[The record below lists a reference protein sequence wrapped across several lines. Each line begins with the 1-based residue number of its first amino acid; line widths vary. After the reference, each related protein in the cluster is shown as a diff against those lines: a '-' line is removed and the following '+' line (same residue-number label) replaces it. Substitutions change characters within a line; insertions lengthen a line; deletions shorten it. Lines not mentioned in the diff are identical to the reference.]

1 MPKTRQGAR
10 AGPVGPLRSDRTP
23 ALACPVPRG
32 TFAPMS
38 TTLKP
43 SKPSPGTGAGTP
55 TIWLDGEWF
64 DRETATVSVYDH
76 GLLYGDGVF
85 EGIRVYNGKVFRLR
99 EHVDRLYESARHIA
113 LEIPL

>member
-1 MPKTRQGAR
+1 
-10 AGPVGPLRSDRTP
+10 
-23 ALACPVPRG
+23 
-32 TFAPMS
+32 MS

-55 TIWLDGEWF
+55 TVWLDGEWF

-85 EGIRVYNGKVFRLR
+85 EGIRV
-99 EHVDRLYESARHIA
+99 
-113 LEIPL
+113 